1 LWQVRCYRLE
11 SVADDPQ
18 RLLDPD
24 HQWTQPWGGSEDGER
39 CDKCGASGRTGYECW
54 SCLLTGTNPSCPG
67 CHGRVRWE
75 GECPVCR
82 GDGRVD
88 GKPRRGLSAFPTA
101 EALYHYLL
109 AREADLVGNL
119 VAFEADLSDD
129 IDFDAD
135 EGAILVLPTSIE
147 SLRPVEP
154 DSVAT
159 IRSMSER

>member
-1 LWQVRCYRLE
+1 
-11 SVADDPQ
+11 
-18 RLLDPD
+18 
-24 HQWTQPWGGSEDGER
+24 
-39 CDKCGASGRTGYECW
+39 
-54 SCLLTGTNPSCPG
+54 
-67 CHGRVRWE
+67 
-75 GECPVCR
+75 
-82 GDGRVD
+82 VD